1 MNKSFYDELAPYYH
15 LIFNDWEASINRQAE
30 VLDGIIRSNWGDNVS
45 SILDVACGIGTQAMG
60 LAKLG
65 YRVEASDLSST
76 AVERAEQET
85 LKRGLEISYSVSD
98 MREASANHK
107 TLFDVLICCDNSIA
121 HLLSDRE
128 MKGAFSEFYR
138 CLKPGGGC
146 LISLRDY
153 ENEARDM
160 EIKPYK
166 VHLKD
171 GIRYI
176 LFQIWDFNGDL
187 YDQSLY
193 LITDD
198 REHEA
203 EARVF
208 NTKSYAVT
216 IPKVINLMKEA
227 GFIKVQQ
234 PESGFYQ
241 PVVIG
246 TKTV

>member
-15 LIFNDWEASINRQAE
+15 LIFNDWESSMNRQAG
-30 VLDGIIRSNWGDNVS
+30 VLDGIIRSEWGDDVN

-65 YRVEASDLSST
+65 YRVEASDLSSK
-76 AVERAEQET
+76 AVERAKQET
-85 LKRGLEISYSVSD
+85 LKRGLKISYSVSD
-98 MREASANHK
+98 MREVSANHK
-107 TLFDVLICCDNSIA
+107 SLFDVLICCDNSIA

-128 MKGAFSEFYR
+128 IKDAFSEFFC
-138 CLKPGGGC
+138 CLKPEGGC
-146 LISLRDY
+146 IITLRDY
-153 ENEARDM
+153 ENEARDKQ
-160 EIKPYK
+160 IIPYK

-176 LFQIWDFNGDL
+176 LFQIWDFSGDI

-198 REHEA
+198 GEDKA

-208 NTKSYAVT
+208 NTKSYAIT
-216 IPKVINLMKEA
+216 IPKVISLMKEA
-227 GFIKVQQ
+227 GFAEVKQS
-234 PESGFYQ
+234 ESGFYQ

-246 TKTV
+246 TKMV

>member
-1 MNKSFYDELAPYYH
+1 M
-15 LIFNDWEASINRQAE
+15 NRQAG
-30 VLDGIIRSNWGDNVS
+30 VLDGIIKSEWGDDVN

-65 YRVEASDLSST
+65 YRVEASDLSSK
-76 AVERAEQET
+76 AVERAKRET
-85 LKRGLEISYSVSD
+85 LKRRLKISYSVSD
-98 MREASANHK
+98 MREVSENHK
-107 TLFDVLICCDNSIA
+107 SLFDVLICCDNSIA
-121 HLLSDRE
+121 HLLTDRE
-128 MKGAFSEFYR
+128 IKDAFSEFYR

-153 ENEARDM
+153 ENEARDKQ
-160 EIKPYK
+160 IIPYK
-166 VHLKD
+166 VHLKN

-176 LFQIWDFNGDL
+176 LFQIWDFSGDL

-198 REHEA
+198 GEHEA

-208 NTKSYAVT
+208 NTKSYAIT
-216 IPKVINLMKEA
+216 IPKVISLMKEA
-227 GFIKVQQ
+227 GFAEVKQS
-234 PESGFYQ
+234 ESGFYQ

-246 TKTV
+246 TKTVL